1 MKRLKHIVDTDIFI
15 DHLRGY
21 EPSKGYMQQF
31 EDGQL
36 YGMISTVTILELY
49 AGKRMYNP
57 DEVDKVEQIISIF
70 EEVSVD
76 AKIGRKAGEFI
87 RKYGGAIPDAIIAA
101 TAVVKEAIVITRN
114 IKHYTNISE
123 VDIEKPYD

>member
-1 MKRLKHIVDTDIFI
+1 MKRPKRVVDTDVFI

-21 EPSKGYMQQF
+21 EAAKGYMQQF
-31 EDGQL
+31 EDGKL

-49 AGKRMYNP
+49 AGKRMSNL

-76 AKIGRKAGEFI
+76 AEIGRKAGELI

-101 TAVVKEAIVITRN
+101 TVVVKEAIVITRN

-123 VDIEKPYD
+123 VDVEKPYD